1 MASEFMTGHQR
12 ENKQLHFVLLIV
24 CWGISEVIFQ
34 YISFMNPY
42 EDCLT

>member
-12 ENKQLHFVLLIV
+12 ENKLLHFVLLIV
-24 CWGISEVIFQ
+24 SWDISEVIFP
-34 YISFMNPY
+34 YIPFMNPH